1 MNINITF
8 RHMEKSLDM
17 EQSIHRELKKI
28 DKFLGTQQ
36 PITIEMVVT
45 AEAQKGRLH
54 NLDLRVIQPQGL
66 AIAKAEH
73 YQFDQALSEVIHAV
87 IEELKRI
94 KAKRLDGRNDILR
107 DGKEDFEK

>member
-8 RHMEKSLDM
+8 RNMEKSVDM
-17 EQSIHRELKKI
+17 EQAIHKDLQKLN
-28 DKFLGTQQ
+28 KFLGSQQ
-36 PITIEMVVT
+36 PITIQMVVT
-45 AEAQKGRLH
+45 AEAQKGRLY
-54 NLDLRVIQPQGL
+54 NLDLRVMQPQGL

-73 YQFDQALSEVIHAV
+73 YQFDQALSEVIDAV
-87 IEELKRI
+87 IEELKQV